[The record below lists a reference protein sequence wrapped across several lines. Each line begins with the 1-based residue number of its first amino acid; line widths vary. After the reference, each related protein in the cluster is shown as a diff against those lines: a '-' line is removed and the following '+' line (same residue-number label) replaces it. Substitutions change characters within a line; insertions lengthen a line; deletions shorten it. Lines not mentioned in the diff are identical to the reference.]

1 VQNIF
6 LQTRGPNI
14 VLAMQRNKGN
24 RPAMFDDITAFR
36 AFYQSP
42 LGRRVASAVKQH
54 SQPFWQGMAR
64 LNCGFC
70 GYGPPFV
77 DNDPRLVGLM
87 PARRGAVVWPTGSPG
102 RTCLVDTNGLPF
114 PDVFFDR
121 LLLVHA
127 LEFEADPGR
136 MLDECWRCL
145 DGSGRLLVVVPNRRG
160 LWARAERTPFGHGQP
175 YSRRQLHRL
184 LESHGF
190 IPRFTARAVF
200 IPPFANRL
208 VLRFAP
214 TLERVGA
221 VWWPAMGGVI
231 LVEAEKMLYAPSGTR
246 RAQPQRMRARPVL
259 AGQTSGHIAPN
270 G

>member
-1 VQNIF
+1 
-6 LQTRGPNI
+6 
-14 VLAMQRNKGN
+14 
-24 RPAMFDDITAFR
+24 MFDDITAYR
-36 AFYQSP
+36 AFYHSA
-42 LGRRVASAVKQH
+42 LGCRVASAVKQH
-54 SQPFWQGMAR
+54 SQPFWRGMSK

-87 PARRGAVVWPTGSPG
+87 PARRGAVMWPEGNPG
-102 RTCLVDTNGLPF
+102 RTCLVDTSGLPF
-114 PDVFFDR
+114 PDVFFHR
-121 LLLVHA
+121 LLIVHA

-136 MLDECWRCL
+136 LMDECWRCL
-145 DGSGRLLVVVPNRRG
+145 DGSGRILVVVPNRSG

-190 IPRFTARAVF
+190 IPRFTARAAF
-200 IPPFANRL
+200 FPPFANRL

-214 TLERVGA
+214 TLERVGS
-221 VWWPAMGGVI
+221 VWWPAMGGVL
-231 LVEAEKMLYAPSGTR
+231 LVEAEKMLYAPSGIR
-246 RAQPQRMRARPVL
+246 RAPSRRMQARPLL
-259 AGQTSGHIAPN
+259 AGQTSGHVSSN